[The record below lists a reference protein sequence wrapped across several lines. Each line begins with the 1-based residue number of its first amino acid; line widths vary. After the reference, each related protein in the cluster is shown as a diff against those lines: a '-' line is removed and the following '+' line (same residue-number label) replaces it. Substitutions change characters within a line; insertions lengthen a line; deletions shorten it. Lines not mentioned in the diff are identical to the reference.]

1 MSDSDNREV
10 RKLKTKF
17 QKDYEVQG
25 GNLRMT
31 LVLSDPKEMDKEKL
45 RSILGDIAQKSRNFY
60 LSAGEELNKLL
71 S

>member
-1 MSDSDNREV
+1 MSDSDTGEV

-17 QKDYEVQG
+17 QKDYEVHG
-25 GNLRMT
+25 GNLKMT